1 MNKKVLSKKEWE
13 LLEIL
18 KQRKEI
24 NPERAEDFAV
34 GIILVVGEVG
44 NIDEVM
50 DFCNKSPKADLT
62 DILTFAC
69 KDLSE
74 IEIVDNDDVE

>member
-18 KQRKEI
+18 KQRKKI
-24 NPERAEDFAV
+24 DPERAEDFAV
-34 GIILVVGEVG
+34 GIILIVGDVG
-44 NIDEVM
+44 NIDEVI
-50 DFCNKSPKADLT
+50 DFCNNNPEANLT

-69 KDLSE
+69 KNLSE
-74 IEIVDNDDVE
+74 IEILDDDEEF